1 MKFKS
6 LKSRIAVIF
15 LTLILGIQVMGFFAI
30 RSSIEKNARN
40 SVNEQL
46 EIGEKVF
53 LSLLKQNGESLSQG
67 ARILA
72 IDYGFREAIGSHDTQ
87 TILSA
92 LNNHQA
98 RLGADISVF
107 FTSENE
113 DLVISGDVKSEAI
126 KSSIISLVESAQN
139 AKDGRSF
146 AIFNQQPYQLVAV
159 PIKAPITIGWVI
171 MGFKINDLLVQKLN
185 KLSNLQ
191 VTFISK
197 TGESVWLPTASTLSM
212 PAFAQLVAKLPAV
225 IQPKNTHDE
234 LTIEDIAYGT
244 RYVPIFVAKNQS
256 LYAVLQRSIDEATA
270 AYQELNINLL
280 LLTIIGLTVI
290 AITILYVSSVITKPI
305 AALVDSAKSLEE
317 GNFDIAINT
326 NREDELGHLSRSF
339 NSMTAAI
346 VAREKNIIQLAFFD
360 ELTKL
365 PNRASFMNEMS
376 NAINMAEKHHQSLS
390 ILMLNLDRFKQINNI
405 LGHDAGD
412 AILRI
417 LADRIKTIIKNGND
431 FVARVGGDQFAILL
445 PKTNPE
451 IALQVAK
458 SVLKT
463 LETPIQMLEQTV
475 DLSASVGMANFP
487 DHAHNAAELIS
498 KAEIALHIAKT
509 KNIELVSFDKKYD
522 LHSAANLSLES
533 DLKLAISGNQLE
545 LYVQPKIDTQTA
557 KVASLEALIRWKHP
571 EKGYIF
577 PDQFIPFAEQ
587 TGFIHHIS
595 MWMLNEAARLV
606 ALWKTQNIQ
615 IPIAINISTRDL
627 IDQNLTTKIL
637 EIFERHTI
645 TLDALA
651 ISLEITESSIMDDPV
666 RALATLDKL
675 AAMQIKLSIDDFGT
689 GYSSL
694 AYLKKLPV
702 SELKIDKSFVLKLE
716 QDEDDRKIVQSTIDL
731 GHNLGLKVVAEGV
744 ENKAVW
750 DLLAQM
756 GCDYGQGYYM
766 GRPMHNAQFMQWLAA
781 WETSPVHQEIKQD
794 LRTKL
799 KNIANQQKSVFSI

>member
-487 DHAHNAAELIS
+487 DHAQNAAELIS
-498 KAEIALHIAKT
+498 KAEIALHVAKT

-637 EIFERHTI
+637 EIFERHNI
-645 TLDALA
+645 GLDALA

-781 WETSPVHQEIKQD
+781 WETSPVHQEINQD